1 MAVEVPL
8 VKLLLLLLVILL
20 LALPLAA
27 ASVPLTW
34 TRGVVES
41 SFRQAHYGEV
51 YHEPPPVR
59 SRVGV
64 TPVRESIYIDA
75 GEWLYHV
82 SQLVTT
88 RGMANLR
95 EGDKVEVA
103 VKGNSLILRA
113 GGKERPADLDP
124 GGCRIELSP
133 GTLWR
138 GVPRTPPRPL
148 PRRRHPQIGRASGR
162 ERV

>member
-1 MAVEVPL
+1 MASLHFSTPSPFGVKMAVEVHL

-51 YHEPPPVR
+51 YHEPPVR
-59 SRVGV
+59 SRV
-64 TPVRESIYIDA
+64 TPVRESIYIDT

-82 SQLVTT
+82 SQIVTT

-113 GGKERPADLDP
+113 GGKRYTTHIEQKSRAGQPVNSPA
-124 GGCRIELSP
+124 SP
-133 GTLWR
+133 R
-138 GVPRTPPRPL
+138 
-148 PRRRHPQIGRASGR
+148 
-162 ERV
+162 

>member
-1 MAVEVPL
+1 MAVEVHL
-8 VKLLLLLLVILL
+8 VKLLLLLFVILL

-51 YHEPPPVR
+51 YHEPPVR

-64 TPVRESIYIDA
+64 TPVRESIYIDT

-82 SQLVTT
+82 SQIVTT

-113 GGKERPADLDP
+113 GGKRYTTHIEQKSRAGQPVNSPA
-124 GGCRIELSP
+124 SP
-133 GTLWR
+133 R
-138 GVPRTPPRPL
+138 
-148 PRRRHPQIGRASGR
+148 
-162 ERV
+162 

>member
-1 MAVEVPL
+1 MASLHFSTPSPFGVKMAVEVHL

-51 YHEPPPVR
+51 YHEPPVR

-64 TPVRESIYIDA
+64 TPVRESIYIDT

-82 SQLVTT
+82 SQIVTT

-95 EGDKVEVA
+95 EGDEVEVA
-103 VKGNSLILRA
+103 VKGKSLILRA
-113 GGKERPADLDP
+113 GGKRYTTHIEQKSRAGQPVNSPA
-124 GGCRIELSP
+124 SP
-133 GTLWR
+133 R
-138 GVPRTPPRPL
+138 
-148 PRRRHPQIGRASGR
+148 
-162 ERV
+162 